1 MFMSSR
7 LGRQLWDA
15 YEELRL
21 NNRVGFLTDED
32 FQKYYLG
39 LIAYKYLSEN
49 LELYLDKVLEK
60 DNLSFEEAY
69 GYERYKRFIEREA
82 IFNLGYFLRPNH
94 LFRNIV
100 SSKNYGTIILDEL
113 QWAFAEISNSS
124 VGTDS
129 QEDFENLF
137 ENVNLQ
143 ASQLGKTDEEKNKVI
158 FTILEALDTIDFELN
173 EFNSSLSLKYPS
185 NNSSN
190 DSIIE
195 EDPKI
200 NAEILLNSKKN
211 IFLEEE
217 SFMAD
222 NMELNSVD
230 SFEPSESILAK
241 NVSSIDAEKS
251 LIEEESIVDF
261 NELNSKEKNLKYDSP
276 DEMSYDSY
284 RIQKQYSI
292 GDAFEYLLDKF
303 SLNASKS
310 GDFYTPSD
318 VSLLISRLVGT
329 NKKSVNAVY
338 DPCCGSASLLL
349 ELNKSI
355 PCNLICGQELN
366 AYYYNI
372 ARENMI
378 LHNIH
383 FKDFD
388 IKQGDSLE
396 NPQHKD
402 YDKFD
407 AIVSQIPFNV
417 KWTAKKSFL
426 ADDRFREYNA
436 LAPRVKAEYAFIQH
450 MLYHLDDNGI
460 MVVIAPHGVLFR
472 SASEAAIRK
481 LIVSQM
487 NYLDAVIGLPSN
499 MFYST
504 NSPACVLIFKKNRR
518 YDEDILFID
527 ASKDFNKIKLR
538 NNLRE
543 EDIDKIVDTY
553 KNRLEIAK
561 YSHKASQEEIYQNDF
576 NLNIP
581 RYVDT
586 YEYSTIDPQDIYK
599 RREEVSLELKKVTKE
614 IEDLCKEL
622 GIKNP
627 LLNDIFD
634 N

>member
-1 MFMSSR
+1 MSSR

-261 NELNSKEKNLKYDSP
+261 IEFKRKE
-276 DEMSYDSY
+276 
-284 RIQKQYSI
+284 
-292 GDAFEYLLDKF
+292 
-303 SLNASKS
+303 
-310 GDFYTPSD
+310 
-318 VSLLISRLVGT
+318 
-329 NKKSVNAVY
+329 
-338 DPCCGSASLLL
+338 
-349 ELNKSI
+349 
-355 PCNLICGQELN
+355 
-366 AYYYNI
+366 
-372 ARENMI
+372 
-378 LHNIH
+378 
-383 FKDFD
+383 
-388 IKQGDSLE
+388 
-396 NPQHKD
+396 
-402 YDKFD
+402 
-407 AIVSQIPFNV
+407 
-417 KWTAKKSFL
+417 
-426 ADDRFREYNA
+426 
-436 LAPRVKAEYAFIQH
+436 
-450 MLYHLDDNGI
+450 
-460 MVVIAPHGVLFR
+460 
-472 SASEAAIRK
+472 
-481 LIVSQM
+481 
-487 NYLDAVIGLPSN
+487 
-499 MFYST
+499 
-504 NSPACVLIFKKNRR
+504 
-518 YDEDILFID
+518 
-527 ASKDFNKIKLR
+527 
-538 NNLRE
+538 
-543 EDIDKIVDTY
+543 
-553 KNRLEIAK
+553 LEI
-561 YSHKASQEEIYQNDF
+561 
-576 NLNIP
+576 
-581 RYVDT
+581 
-586 YEYSTIDPQDIYK
+586 
-599 RREEVSLELKKVTKE
+599 
-614 IEDLCKEL
+614 
-622 GIKNP
+622 
-627 LLNDIFD
+627 
-634 N
+634 

>member
-32 FQKYYLG
+32 FQKYFLG

-113 QWAFAEISNSS
+113 GVGFAEISNSS
-124 VGTDS
+124 LGTDS

-137 ENVNLQ
+137 ENVNLH

-158 FTILEALDTIDFELN
+158 FTILEALDSIDFELN
-173 EFNSSLSLKYPS
+173 EFNSSLSLKYPT
-185 NNSSN
+185 NNSPN

-195 EDPKI
+195 EDSKI
-200 NAEILLNSKKN
+200 NAEVLLNSDKN
-211 IFLEEE
+211 MFLEED
-217 SFMAD
+217 SFMAETKD
-222 NMELNSVD
+222 LLVADSIDPADGILANNLSEIDALSVDEDSFLNKGELNY
-230 SFEPSESILAK
+230 K
-241 NVSSIDAEKS
+241 K
-251 LIEEESIVDF
+251 
-261 NELNSKEKNLKYDSP
+261 ELKRDSP

-310 GDFYTPSD
+310 GDFYTPHD
-318 VSLLISRLVGT
+318 VSLLVSRLVST
-329 NKKSVNAVY
+329 NKENVNAVY

-349 ELNKSI
+349 ELNKLI
-355 PCNLICGQELN
+355 PCKLICGQELN

-426 ADDRFREYNA
+426 ADDRFKEYNA

-450 MLYHLDDNGI
+450 MLYHLKDDGI

-504 NSPACVLIFKKNRR
+504 NSPACVLIFKKNRG
-518 YDEDILFID
+518 YDDDILFID
-527 ASKDFNKIKLR
+527 ASEDFNKIKLR
-538 NNLRE
+538 NNLRD

-553 KNRLEIAK
+553 KNRLEIEK
-561 YSHKASQEEIYQNDF
+561 YSHRASQEEIYENDF

-627 LLNDIFD
+627 LINDIFD
-634 N
+634 KE